1 MGHPNKPKQIFDS
14 SKLVALN
21 LLESVTALAYLCAKY
36 TRRASKKLVR
46 KAVKPSNKRILGRR
60 SGGGG
65 GGGGGRDGDFGEQS
79 FGEGGV
85 WRRSILMG
93 DKCEPLDF
101 SGVIYYD
108 NNGNKL
114 SEPPVKSPRGS
125 PFIGYRYPTAAES
138 Y

>member
-1 MGHPNKPKQIFDS
+1 
-14 SKLVALN
+14 
-21 LLESVTALAYLCAKY
+21 
-36 TRRASKKLVR
+36 
-46 KAVKPSNKRILGRR
+46 
-60 SGGGG
+60 
-65 GGGGGRDGDFGEQS
+65 
-79 FGEGGV
+79 
-85 WRRSILMG
+85 MG